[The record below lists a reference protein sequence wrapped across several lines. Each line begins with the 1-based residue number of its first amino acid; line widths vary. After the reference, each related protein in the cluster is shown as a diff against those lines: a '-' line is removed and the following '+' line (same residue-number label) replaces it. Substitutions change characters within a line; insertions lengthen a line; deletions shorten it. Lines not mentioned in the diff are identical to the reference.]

1 MDNEVLSRRWRSFY
15 LGNILPD
22 CKPSFVTVRH
32 EYDKTFDLMAEMLR
46 ALAEEDGYWSMDTAQ
61 YMRDLGQIV
70 HYIADYF
77 TYPHNTHFPGN
88 IKDHCVYEEHLKHG
102 LRAYIR
108 EGKAVFYTGNT
119 RRMRSVDEILAYIRE
134 EHEAYMSAPRSVEDD
149 CAYITRVSSQVLA
162 ALPQFAA
169 VPVMAYAG

>member
-1 MDNEVLSRRWRSFY
+1 
-15 LGNILPD
+15 
-22 CKPSFVTVRH
+22 
-32 EYDKTFDLMAEMLR
+32 
-46 ALAEEDGYWSMDTAQ
+46 
-61 YMRDLGQIV
+61 MRDLGQIV